1 MKRRKEIYMY
11 KKRNKVKKA
20 ISFFLIIMLLVQV
33 QEMPVSA
40 GANKKIVKMLH
51 GKWET
56 DGMQGI
62 ANYDQWCVFTNKYQK
77 WYVNGKL
84 TMKNK
89 IVKVEKKSKKKYVLK
104 MRNGNTKFRYIAY
117 VKGTKIYAMEYW
129 YDWSGKRLYSGSGSL
144 HRAVKK

>member
-1 MKRRKEIYMY
+1 MY

-56 DGMQGI
+56 DGMRGI
-62 ANYDQWCVFTNKYQK
+62 ANYDQWSIGMIGREKDF
-77 WYVNGKL
+77 
-84 TMKNK
+84 
-89 IVKVEKKSKKKYVLK
+89 IVEAEACIERLKSS
-104 MRNGNTKFRYIAY
+104 
-117 VKGTKIYAMEYW
+117 VK
-129 YDWSGKRLYSGSGSL
+129 
-144 HRAVKK
+144 